1 LVYET
6 FGAGAEPQV
15 VGVASSADRT
25 QELAVSTP
33 RFSSTSGAA
42 RTRSDWD
49 SVRTARPAVDG
60 RGDPVEVWIVEA
72 PLDEMRPFA
81 LESEAPVYEDDE

>member
-1 LVYET
+1 
-6 FGAGAEPQV
+6 
-15 VGVASSADRT
+15 
-25 QELAVSTP
+25 
-33 RFSSTSGAA
+33 
-42 RTRSDWD
+42 
-49 SVRTARPAVDG
+49 VRTARPAVDG

>member
-1 LVYET
+1 MRPSGRGPSRKSWGGFVSGSNP
-6 FGAGAEPQV
+6 GAGRQHAEVQQYQW
-15 VGVASSADRT
+15 SRQD
-25 QELAVSTP
+25 
-33 RFSSTSGAA
+33 
-42 RTRSDWD
+42 RSDWD

-60 RGDPVEVWIVEA
+60 RGDPVEVWILEA